1 VKWHVFTH
9 IRPTHGAVSAHNI
22 LDNDDHIMG
31 NLTEADQQ
39 LAMTLE
45 GAAHNQLAVY
55 EEGRGDSHPEADA
68 LVDVQLT
75 CGLAIYRVARL
86 RITKSFCADVLGPR
100 MVSLLDLMDTSGT
113 DSGGSELLGWQV
125 DAEGC
130 TAPGLIGHF
139 YPPLM
144 LFHHSPDH
152 SEA

>member
-1 VKWHVFTH
+1 MKWDVFAY
-9 IRPTHGAVSAHNI
+9 IRPTRGAVSAHNI
-22 LDNDDHIMG
+22 LDSDDHFMG
-31 NLTEADQQ
+31 DLAKYSRQ
-39 LAMTLE
+39 LEMILE

-68 LVDVQLT
+68 LVHVQLT

-86 RITKSFCADVLGPR
+86 RIMKRFCADVLGPR
-100 MVSLLDLMDTSGT
+100 MASLLDLMDTSGT

-144 LFHHSPDH
+144 LFHYPPDH

>member
-1 VKWHVFTH
+1 MFTH
-9 IRPTHGAVSAHNI
+9 MQPTRCAISAHNT
-22 LDNDDHIMG
+22 LDNGNHFMG
-31 NLTEADQQ
+31 NLTKASRQ
-39 LAMTLE
+39 LRMTLE
-45 GAAHNQLAVY
+45 GAAHDQLAVY

-75 CGLAIYRVARL
+75 CGLANERIARS
-86 RITKSFCADVLGPR
+86 RIMKKGFLCRAWCLC
-100 MVSLLDLMDTSGT
+100 LLWWTLAAT

-130 TAPGLIGHF
+130 TAPGLIHHF